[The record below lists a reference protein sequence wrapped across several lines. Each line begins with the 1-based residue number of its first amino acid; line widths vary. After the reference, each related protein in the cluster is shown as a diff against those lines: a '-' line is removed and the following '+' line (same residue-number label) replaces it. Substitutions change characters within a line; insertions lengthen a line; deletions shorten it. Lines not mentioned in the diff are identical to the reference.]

1 MFDGQR
7 GTAGIQSPDR
17 SMLRSYRQNIPYP
30 KLTCYIYI
38 MFMDTIII
46 DKLNIYID
54 IHCIYIY
61 RYTVYIYIDTLYIY
75 IDTLYIYIHYIYI
88 CLYILSIDTS
98 QDSEEEQLRRLG
110 TGARCRAQHQVR
122 QTKVISFLNYP
133 VTIIFR

>member
-61 RYTVYIYIDTLYIY
+61 RYTVYIYRYTVYIY
-75 IDTLYIYIHYIYI
+75 TLYIYI
-88 CLYILSIDTS
+88 CLYIISIDTS

>member
-61 RYTVYIYIDTLYIY
+61 RYTVYIYRYTVYIY
-75 IDTLYIYIHYIYI
+75 TLYIYI
-88 CLYILSIDTS
+88 CLYIISIDTS
-98 QDSEEEQLRRLG
+98 LDSEEEQLRRLG